1 MGRFSAII
9 AATMAIAGYPLK
21 LVDEALTIT
30 PRPAEPKPKTGV
42 VGKVLGFTIRPP
54 VEIKQAPRAGAK
66 KRKLTQADRDALAK
80 AEAKRARK
88 AKRGGV
94 AR

>member
-1 MGRFSAII
+1 MKLSTII

-30 PRPAEPKPKTGV
+30 PRPAP
-42 VGKVLGFTIRPP
+42 
-54 VEIKQAPRAGAK
+54 
-66 KRKLTQADRDALAK
+66 KRKLSQADRDALAK

-88 AKRGGV
+88 AKRGGI